1 MSFKVVGEM
10 AENNFDSLESSIE
23 EIKAILKDFDK
34 KYS

>member
-23 EIKAILKDFDK
+23 EITAILNDFDK